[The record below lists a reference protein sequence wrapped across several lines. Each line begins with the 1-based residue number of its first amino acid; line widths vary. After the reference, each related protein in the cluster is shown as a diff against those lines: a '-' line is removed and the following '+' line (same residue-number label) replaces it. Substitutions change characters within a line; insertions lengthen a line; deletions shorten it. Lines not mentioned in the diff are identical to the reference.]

1 MNMLY
6 AISGVVIGIIILTSV
21 FVIKNSFDIANQEK
35 KKMYGMLSS
44 IGATSKQIKKNVL
57 HEGFILGLIGI
68 PLGILGSFAIYKAF
82 ANGSDY
88 GYLFPWQAIIIA
100 ILVVYILVSL
110 IMHFALR
117 KTRNENIID
126 AIKDENI

>member
-1 MNMLY
+1 
-6 AISGVVIGIIILTSV
+6 
-21 FVIKNSFDIANQEK
+21 
-35 KKMYGMLSS
+35 MYGMLSS

-82 ANGSDY
+82 ANGNDY

-126 AIKDENI
+126 VIKDENI

>member
-1 MNMLY
+1 M
-6 AISGVVIGIIILTSV
+6 T
-21 FVIKNSFDIANQEK
+21 KNEFN
-35 KKMYGMLSS
+35 KMINLES
-44 IGATSKQIKKNVL
+44 IMYSMKALI
-57 HEGFILGLIGI
+57 IGI

-126 AIKDENI
+126 VIKDENI

>member
-1 MNMLY
+1 MNLRRRELAML
-6 AISGVVIGIIILTSV
+6 
-21 FVIKNSFDIANQEK
+21 K
-35 KKMYGMLSS
+35 S
-44 IGATSKQIKKNVL
+44 IGMTKNEFNKMINL
-57 HEGFILGLIGI
+57 ESIMYSTKALIIGI

-82 ANGSDY
+82 ANGNDY

-126 AIKDENI
+126 VIKDENI